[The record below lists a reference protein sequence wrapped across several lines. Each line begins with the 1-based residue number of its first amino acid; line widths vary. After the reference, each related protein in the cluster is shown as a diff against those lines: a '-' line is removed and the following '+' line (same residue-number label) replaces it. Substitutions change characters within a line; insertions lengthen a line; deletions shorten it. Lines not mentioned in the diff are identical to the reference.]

1 MDMLVSGDIDI
12 EDYKLIDQE
21 ISRVAQ
27 DLVGKESLAELVEA
41 AISKKKKLDS
51 DQFFDIVSDI
61 QSLSDDMKK
70 IVEFAS
76 K

>member
-51 DQFFDIVSDI
+51 D
-61 QSLSDDMKK
+61 
-70 IVEFAS
+70 
-76 K
+76 